1 MAHINATI
9 RANKTITGGSV
20 AHVGQ
25 LYFDQDLI
33 NAVTKT
39 APYNTNKQF
48 MVPNQYDFLL
58 AQAAGGADPVVE
70 YVMLGPKIED
80 GLFGFVNFGI
90 DAKLNRTVREA
101 SKCSESGCV
110 AQPKGS
116 GGPGGP
122 KPPGGWDMFGGAF
135 GPPKGAT
142 KGTPKGTTKGATA
155 PKSQPGR

>member
-9 RANKTITGGSV
+9 RANKTITGGKV

-33 NAVTKT
+33 DAVTKT
-39 APYNTNKQF
+39 APYNSNKQF
-48 MVPNQYDFLL
+48 MVPNKYDFLL

-90 DAKLNRTVREA
+90 DGNMNRTVREA
-101 SKCSESGCV
+101 TICSESGCV
-110 AQPKGS
+110 AQPKAFGPP
-116 GGPGGP
+116 PGGL
-122 KPPGGWDMFGGAF
+122 KPPGGWGMFNGSLW
-135 GPPKGAT
+135 PPKGEPTRA
-142 KGTPKGTTKGATA
+142 PQGTTL
-155 PKSQPGR
+155 PKPPQGR